1 MSRRKGRYERRQQKR
16 AEKKQ
21 RLKQYDDFNNIISLK
36 SLYKA
41 AKKAACGVSWK
52 ISVQRYIQAILF
64 RIVKT
69 KKELL
74 KGKDIRRG
82 FIEFDL
88 NERGKIRHIKS
99 VHFDERVVQ
108 KSICTNAMKPVL
120 LNSIIYDNSASQK
133 GKGTHFALNRV
144 TKYLHWHYRH
154 YGNKGYVLS
163 IDFKSYFESIP
174 HDILKQTFREKF
186 TDLKIIK
193 LADDFVDAFGE
204 RGLGLGSE
212 TSQINA
218 VIHTDKIDH
227 YIKET
232 ERIKGFERYMDDS
245 LIFHIDKG
253 YLEELLYELKALYEE
268 YGVTLNDKKTH
279 ISSLKHGFHFLKTRF
294 FLTDSGKVIRKP
306 CRDRITSER
315 RKLKR
320 QAKLY
325 AKGVMTFDDIKTS
338 YVSWRGSMKHKNARK
353 TVYGMDMLFKQL
365 FEKEKENDNITNRN
379 ETIENSGV
387 CRLAETTEQC
397 SRETKS

>member
-16 AEKKQ
+16 AAKKQ
-21 RLKQYDDFNNIISLK
+21 HLKQYDDFNNIISLK

-41 AKKAACGVSWK
+41 AKQAACGVSWK

-74 KGKDIRRG
+74 KGKDIRQG

-174 HDILKQTFREKF
+174 HDILKETFRKKF
-186 TDLKIIK
+186 SDLKIIK

-232 ERIKGFERYMDDS
+232 EHIKGFQRYMDDS

-253 YLEELLYELKALYEE
+253 YLEELLFELKALYEE
-268 YGVTLNDKKTH
+268 YGVTLNNKKTH

-294 FLTDSGKVIRKP
+294 FLTGSGKVIRKP
-306 CRDRITSER
+306 CRDRITAER

-325 AKGVMTFDDIKTS
+325 EKGVMTLDDIKTS

-353 TVYGMDMLFKQL
+353 TVYSMDMLFKKL
-365 FEKEKENDNITNRN
+365 FEKENENDNSTNRN
-379 ETIENSGV
+379 ETIKNSGV

-397 SRETKS
+397 S